1 MPLGSYNWKVMFNW
15 LLSKQLRKEQDQ
27 IEKKDFGLESRIQI
41 TDKFKAIR
49 NSMFR

>member
-1 MPLGSYNWKVMFNW
+1 MAVEQAVMKGTGSK
-15 LLSKQLRKEQDQ
+15 R
-27 IEKKDFGLESRIQI
+27 KKDFGLESRIQI

>member
-1 MPLGSYNWKVMFNW
+1 MAVEQAVTKGTGSN
-15 LLSKQLRKEQDQ
+15 RK
-27 IEKKDFGLESRIQI
+27 KKDFGLESRIQI